1 MKKGAIKMTVETVIQ
16 LINGVGFPIAACIAM
31 GAYVMYTKKA
41 EIKRTE
47 NADKKTEK
55 TLGEVKAAIENNTT
69 VIKMLVDIL
78 LKGEKNDDT

>member
-1 MKKGAIKMTVETVIQ
+1 MTVDTVIQ

-47 NADKKTEK
+47 DADEKTEK

-69 VIKMLVDIL
+69 VIKMLADIL
-78 LKGEKNDDT
+78 LKGENKDDT

>member
-1 MKKGAIKMTVETVIQ
+1 MSMDAIIQ

-47 NADKKTEK
+47 DADQKTEK
-55 TLGEVKAAIENNTT
+55 TLGEVKAAVENNTT
-69 VIKMLVDIL
+69 VIKLLVDIL
-78 LKGEKNDDT
+78 LKHEEEGEDE

>member
-1 MKKGAIKMTVETVIQ
+1 MSMDAIIQ

-47 NADKKTEK
+47 EADQKTEK
-55 TLGEVKAAIENNTT
+55 TLGEVKAAVENNTT
-69 VIKMLVDIL
+69 VIKLLVDIL
-78 LKGEKNDDT
+78 LKREEEGEDE

>member
-1 MKKGAIKMTVETVIQ
+1 MSMDAIIQ

-47 NADKKTEK
+47 DADEKTEK
-55 TLGEVKAAIENNTT
+55 TLGEVKAAVENNTT

-78 LKGEKNDDT
+78 LKKGEDEE

>member
-1 MKKGAIKMTVETVIQ
+1 MTVDTVIQ

-47 NADKKTEK
+47 DADEKTEK
-55 TLGEVKAAIENNTT
+55 TLNEVKAAVENNTT

-78 LKGEKNDDT
+78 LKGEDKDDA

>member
-1 MKKGAIKMTVETVIQ
+1 MSMDAIIQ

-47 NADKKTEK
+47 DANEKTEK
-55 TLGEVKAAIENNTT
+55 TLGEVKAAVENNTT

-78 LKGEKNDDT
+78 LKKGEDEE

>member
-1 MKKGAIKMTVETVIQ
+1 MTVETVIQ

-31 GAYVMYTKKA
+31 GAYVMYAKKA

-47 NADKKTEK
+47 DADEKTEK

>member
-1 MKKGAIKMTVETVIQ
+1 MTVETVIQ

-41 EIKRTE
+41 EIKRTKD
-47 NADKKTEK
+47 ADEKTEK

>member
-1 MKKGAIKMTVETVIQ
+1 MTVDTVIQ

-47 NADKKTEK
+47 DADEKTKK

-78 LKGEKNDDT
+78 LKGESKDDA

>member
-1 MKKGAIKMTVETVIQ
+1 MSMDAIIQ

-47 NADKKTEK
+47 DASQKTEK
-55 TLGEVKAAIENNTT
+55 TLGEVKAAVENNTT
-69 VIKMLVDIL
+69 VIKLLVDIL
-78 LKGEKNDDT
+78 LKKEEKGEEE

>member
-1 MKKGAIKMTVETVIQ
+1 MSMDAIIQ

-47 NADKKTEK
+47 DADQKTEK
-55 TLGEVKAAIENNTT
+55 TLGEVKAAVENNTT
-69 VIKMLVDIL
+69 VVKLLVDIL
-78 LKGEKNDDT
+78 LKKEEKGEEE

>member
-1 MKKGAIKMTVETVIQ
+1 MTVDTVIQ

-47 NADKKTEK
+47 DADEKTEK

-69 VIKMLVDIL
+69 VIKMLVNIL
-78 LKGEKNDDT
+78 LKGEKKDDT

>member
-1 MKKGAIKMTVETVIQ
+1 MTVDTVIQ

-47 NADKKTEK
+47 DADAKTEK
-55 TLGEVKAAIENNTT
+55 TLNEVKAAVENNTT

-78 LKGEKNDDT
+78 LKGDEKDDA

>member
-1 MKKGAIKMTVETVIQ
+1 MSMDAIIQ

-47 NADKKTEK
+47 DADQKAEK
-55 TLGEVKAAIENNTT
+55 TLGEVKAAVENNTT
-69 VIKMLVDIL
+69 VIKLLVDIL
-78 LKGEKNDDT
+78 LKKEEKGEEE

>member
-1 MKKGAIKMTVETVIQ
+1 MTVDTVIQ
-16 LINGVGFPIAACIAM
+16 LINGVGFPIAACVAM

-47 NADKKTEK
+47 DADEKTEK

-78 LKGEKNDDT
+78 LKGEEKDDT

>member
-1 MKKGAIKMTVETVIQ
+1 MSMDAIIQ

-47 NADKKTEK
+47 DANEKTEK
-55 TLGEVKAAIENNTT
+55 TLNEVKAAIENNTT

-78 LKGEKNDDT
+78 LKGEKKDDT

>member
-1 MKKGAIKMTVETVIQ
+1 MSMDAIIQ

-47 NADKKTEK
+47 DADANTEK
-55 TLGEVKAAIENNTT
+55 TLGEVKSAIENNTT

-78 LKGEKNDDT
+78 LKRDEEGEDE

>member
-1 MKKGAIKMTVETVIQ
+1 MSMDAIIQ

-47 NADKKTEK
+47 DADEKTEQ
-55 TLGEVKAAIENNTT
+55 TLGEVKAAVENNTT

-78 LKGEKNDDT
+78 LKREEKGEDE

>member
-1 MKKGAIKMTVETVIQ
+1 MTVDTVIQ

-31 GAYVMYTKKA
+31 GAYMMYNKKA

-47 NADKKTEK
+47 DADAKTEK
-55 TLGEVKAAIENNTT
+55 TLGEVKAAVENNTT

-78 LKGEKNDDT
+78 LKGEDKDDT

>member
-1 MKKGAIKMTVETVIQ
+1 MSMDAIIQ

-47 NADKKTEK
+47 DADRKTEK
-55 TLGEVKAAIENNTT
+55 TLGEVKAAVENNTT
-69 VIKMLVDIL
+69 VIKLLVDIL
-78 LKGEKNDDT
+78 LKNEEKGEEE

>member
-1 MKKGAIKMTVETVIQ
+1 MTVETVIQ
-16 LINGVGFPIAACIAM
+16 LINGVGFPIAGCIAM

-47 NADKKTEK
+47 DADEKTEK

>member
-1 MKKGAIKMTVETVIQ
+1 MSMDAIIQ

-47 NADKKTEK
+47 EADEKTEK

-78 LKGEKNDDT
+78 LKGEKKDDT

>member
-1 MKKGAIKMTVETVIQ
+1 MSMDAIIQ

-47 NADKKTEK
+47 DADEKTEK
-55 TLGEVKAAIENNTT
+55 TLNEVKAAVENNTT

-78 LKGEKNDDT
+78 LKKDEKGEDE

>member
-1 MKKGAIKMTVETVIQ
+1 MNKERGDKMSVDTVIQ

-47 NADKKTEK
+47 DADEKTEK
-55 TLGEVKAAIENNTT
+55 TLGEVKAAVENNTT

-78 LKGEKNDDT
+78 LKKGEEE

>member
-1 MKKGAIKMTVETVIQ
+1 MSMDAIIQ

-47 NADKKTEK
+47 DADEKTEK
-55 TLGEVKAAIENNTT
+55 TLGEVKAAVENNTT

-78 LKGEKNDDT
+78 LKREEGGDDE

>member
-1 MKKGAIKMTVETVIQ
+1 MSMDAIIQ

-47 NADKKTEK
+47 DADEKTEK
-55 TLGEVKAAIENNTT
+55 TLGEVKAAVENNTT

-78 LKGEKNDDT
+78 LKREEKGEDE

>member
-1 MKKGAIKMTVETVIQ
+1 MTVDTVIQ

-47 NADKKTEK
+47 DADEKTEK
-55 TLGEVKAAIENNTT
+55 TLGEVKAAVENNTT

-78 LKGEKNDDT
+78 LKGDEKVDS

>member
-1 MKKGAIKMTVETVIQ
+1 MTVETVIQ

-47 NADKKTEK
+47 DSDKKTEK